1 MIADFGALIH
11 ALADASV
18 EFVIIGGAA
27 LVVHGSPRT
36 TEDLDIC
43 YARSTDNLIRLSIA
57 LEPLHPYLR
66 GVPPGLP
73 FRLDART
80 LTAGLNF
87 TLTSDKGDIDLL
99 GEVTGLGAFET
110 VAARALPTTLF
121 ERRVLVLALDAIET
135 AKRAAGRIKDLGDL
149 AIIAELKR
157 RA

>member
-11 ALADASV
+11 ALA
-18 EFVIIGGAA
+18 
-27 LVVHGSPRT
+27 SPRT

-43 YARSTDNLIRLSIA
+43 YARDADNLTRLSTA

-66 GVPPGLP
+66 GVPQGLP
-73 FRLDART
+73 FQLDVHT
-80 LTAGLNF
+80 LSAGLNF

-99 GEVTGLGAFET
+99 GEVTGLGGFEA
-110 VAARALPTTLF
+110 VAARAVPTTLF
-121 ERRVLVLALDAIET
+121 ERRVLVLALEAIET

-157 RA
+157 RG